1 MKENKKN
8 IMKSILIL
16 CISILFIYLLIRYQ
30 KHFTRINVRG
40 LRNYILSFGPFA
52 SLVFVL
58 LYALKPVVFV
68 FPALLLTVLAGNIFG
83 PIRGFILVMIGLT
96 LSGTFAFYLARSLG
110 KPFVTKITRG
120 KLLKLDEK
128 IENYGFKI
136 ILLMRLSTLFP
147 YDLLSYAAGLTKM
160 KYRDFILASILGAF
174 PEMLAYCYL
183 GHNMRHPL
191 SRKFIIPVV
200 LVAAVAIGGSFMY
213 KSTIKKKDHN
223 KA

>member
-8 IMKSILIL
+8 IIKSILIL
-16 CISILFIYLLIRYQ
+16 CISLLFIYLLIRYQ
-30 KHFTRINVRG
+30 KHFARINVKG

-58 LYALKPVVFV
+58 LYSLKPVVFV
-68 FPALLLTVLAGNIFG
+68 FPALLLTILAGNIFG
-83 PIRGFILVMIGLT
+83 PIKGFILVMIGLT

-120 KLLKLDEK
+120 KLLKLDEN
-128 IENYGFKI
+128 IENHGFKI
-136 ILLMRLSTLFP
+136 MLLMRLSTLFP
-147 YDLLSYAAGLTKM
+147 YDPLSYAAGLTKM
-160 KYRDFILASILGAF
+160 KYRDFILASVIGAF

-183 GHNMRHPL
+183 GHNMRYPS
-191 SRKFIIPVV
+191 SRRFIIPVV

-213 KSTIKKKDHN
+213 RSAIKKKNHN
-223 KA
+223 NT